1 MLPELPGRE
10 DEHAIQC
17 AEFQQGLAAGHET
30 LRFPGPAGSQD
41 GYIVGVRDGCGNRE
55 SLGDDLGRI
64 LDEFTIGLGQFSR
77 HAELAGQDARQFI
90 QHGPTGTDTWLFGS
104 RVDDNKR
111 GGDIDLLLRP
121 QLSDRVIARKLDLLR
136 LLERQ
141 LGERKIDILIEMP
154 DDTRP
159 IVRLAH
165 ETGVLL

>member
-1 MLPELPGRE
+1 MRLSPEQSRIIRQ
-10 DEHAIQC
+10 A
-17 AEFQQGLAAGHET
+17 AQQA
-30 LRFPGPAGSQD
+30 FGP
-41 GYIVGVRDGCGNRE
+41 
-55 SLGDDLGRI
+55 
-64 LDEFTIGLGQFSR
+64 
-77 HAELAGQDARQFI
+77 
-90 QHGPTGTDTWLFGS
+90 DTEIWLFGS

-154 DDTRP
+154 GDTRP

>member
-1 MLPELPGRE
+1 M
-10 DEHAIQC
+10 
-17 AEFQQGLAAGHET
+17 
-30 LRFPGPAGSQD
+30 
-41 GYIVGVRDGCGNRE
+41 
-55 SLGDDLGRI
+55 
-64 LDEFTIGLGQFSR
+64 
-77 HAELAGQDARQFI
+77 
-90 QHGPTGTDTWLFGS
+90 
-104 RVDDNKR
+104 DDNKR